1 MGEDPRA
8 LDDILERAA
17 DGSWSR
23 CEKGFDEFSE
33 VTVEDDIIVGFNLLV
48 RAPAA
53 NRLHLRVRPPSARAA
68 AHRRV
73 LCAGQNG

>member
-1 MGEDPRA
+1 MGDERA

-23 CEKGFDEFSE
+23 CEKAFDEFSE

-53 NRLHLRVRPPSARAA
+53 HRPATLQPGRVRV
-68 AHRRV
+68 RV
-73 LCAGQNG
+73 GLEP